1 MMNFL
6 INLGGINVS
15 DSVDI
20 LLVDDN
26 EEFCQLLA
34 EFFEINN
41 GFNVVEVLNNGVQVV
56 EYLENNDKPDLLI
69 LDIIMPHLDGIGVL
83 EELNSRNLIQDMKI
97 IALTAL
103 GHDKIM
109 KNIFDLGAHYY
120 IMKPFDLDKL
130 VDRINLL
137 MNSESEEPSRDIYLK
152 NIKMETEEENFTRY
166 ITDIIH
172 ELGVPAHIK
181 GYRYIR
187 HAVELVI
194 KDMDLLGAVTKEL
207 YPQVSEEFDSTPSR
221 VERAIRHAI
230 DVAWKRGNQKALKKY
245 FKNNLNDNSKP
256 TNSQFIA
263 RIADE
268 IMVELKVS

>member
-1 MMNFL
+1 M
-6 INLGGINVS
+6 S
-15 DSVDI
+15 DAVDI

-26 EEFCQLLA
+26 EEFCQLLG
-34 EFFEINN
+34 EFFEINSD
-41 GFNVVEVLNNGVQVV
+41 FNVVGILNNGEQVID
-56 EYLENNDKPDLLI
+56 YLEKNENPDVLI

-83 EELNSRNLIQDMKI
+83 EELNSKDLIKDMKI

-130 VDRINLL
+130 VERIKLL
-137 MNSESEEPSRDIYLK
+137 MSSDSEAKNRDVYLK
-152 NIKMETEEENFTRY
+152 NIKVDTEEKNFTPY
-166 ITDIIH
+166 ITEIIH

-187 HAVELVI
+187 YAVELVI

-207 YPQVSEEFDSTPSR
+207 YPRVSEKFDSTPSR

-230 DVAWKRGNQKALKKY
+230 DVVWNRGNQSALEKY

-256 TNSQFIA
+256 TNSQFVA

-268 IMVELKVS
+268 IMVDLKVS

>member
-1 MMNFL
+1 MINFL

-41 GFNVVEVLNNGVQVV
+41 GFNVVAVLNNGVQVL

-152 NIKMETEEENFTRY
+152 NIKMETEEENFTPY

-207 YPQVSEEFDSTPSR
+207 YPQVSDEFDSTPSR

>member
-41 GFNVVEVLNNGVQVV
+41 GFNVVEVLNNGLQVV
-56 EYLENNDKPDLLI
+56 EYLEENDQPDLLI

-207 YPQVSEEFDSTPSR
+207 YPQVSEKFDSTPSR

>member
-1 MMNFL
+1 M
-6 INLGGINVS
+6 S

-26 EEFCQLLA
+26 KEFCQLLA
-34 EFFEINN
+34 EFFEIND

-56 EYLENNDKPDLLI
+56 EYLENNDNPDLLI

-83 EELNSRNLIQDMKI
+83 EELNSKNLIQDMKI

-103 GHDKIM
+103 GHDKIV

-137 MNSESEEPSRDIYLK
+137 INSDSEKENSEVYLK
-152 NIKMETEEENFTRY
+152 NIKRETKTDDFTPY
-166 ITDIIH
+166 ITEIIH
-172 ELGVPAHIK
+172 ELGVPSHIK

-194 KDMDLLGAVTKEL
+194 NDMDLLGAVTKKL
-207 YPQVSEEFDSTPSR
+207 YPQVSKEFDSTPSR

-230 DVAWKRGNQKALKKY
+230 NVAWKRGSQKALKKY
-245 FKNNLNDNSKP
+245 FNNNLSENSKP

>member
-1 MMNFL
+1 MNFL

-41 GFNVVEVLNNGVQVV
+41 GFNVVEVLNNGLQVV
-56 EYLENNDKPDLLI
+56 EYLEENDQPDLLI

-109 KNIFDLGAHYY
+109 KNIFELGAHYY

-137 MNSESEEPSRDIYLK
+137 MNSESEEPSQDIYLK

>member
-41 GFNVVEVLNNGVQVV
+41 GFNVVEVLNNGLQVV
-56 EYLENNDKPDLLI
+56 EYLEENDQPDLLI

-83 EELNSRNLIQDMKI
+83 EELDSRNLIQDMKI

-109 KNIFDLGAHYY
+109 KNIFELGAHYY

-137 MNSESEEPSRDIYLK
+137 MNSESEEPSQDIYLK

>member
-1 MMNFL
+1 M
-6 INLGGINVS
+6 S

-41 GFNVVEVLNNGVQVV
+41 GFNVVEVLNNGVQVID
-56 EYLENNDKPDLLI
+56 YLENNDNPDLLI

-83 EELNSRNLIQDMKI
+83 EELNSKNLIQDMKI

-130 VDRINLL
+130 VDRIDLL
-137 MNSESEEPSRDIYLK
+137 MNSESEEPNRDLYLK
-152 NIKMETEEENFTRY
+152 NNKIETEPENFTPY
-166 ITDIIH
+166 ITEIIH

-187 HAVELVI
+187 HAVKLVI

-230 DVAWKRGNQKALKKY
+230 DVAWKRGSQKALEKY

-263 RIADE
+263 RIADK

>member
-83 EELNSRNLIQDMKI
+83 EELDSRNLIQDMKI